1 MDKTINRPFGPARL
15 SDRTPPGPSVP
26 ALGTPRKIRQ
36 RGFVWL
42 GAALVAAVLQADL

>member
-1 MDKTINRPFGPARL
+1 MDKTINRPFGRARMA
-15 SDRTPPGPSVP
+15 DAPTPPPSTP